1 VLNLAGVLL
10 FAEKPEMIRPQFVV
24 KAIRFPGDRIHVSEY
39 EDTEDFEGPLSKVFE
54 DSMSFIMRNL
64 HKVQAGRGV
73 NAPGTPEIPRAVFE
87 ELLVN
92 ALVHRDYLID
102 APIRIFI
109 FSNRIEII
117 SPGSLPNNLTV
128 EKIKT
133 GNSNIRN
140 PILVSYAAKGL
151 LPYHGI
157 GSGITRA
164 LEEWSEIDFEDMRDG
179 GQFKATVGRAPI
191 KSTTPEKSQNKS
203 EAQGGA
209 PINAPIHAPSTP
221 VQRSIL
227 TEVRAVPEVSYD
239 ELAVILSK
247 DRTTIMRNVQ
257 KLKEEG
263 ILVRVG
269 SKKTGHWEIRQPGN
283 ING

>member
-1 VLNLAGVLL
+1 MSYPDSKKELTKLLQNMNLATDKGVLNLAGALL
-10 FAEKPEMIRPQFVV
+10 FAEKPEMIKPQFVV
-24 KAIRFPGDRIHVSEY
+24 KAIRFPGNKIHVSEY
-39 EDTEDFEGPLSKVFE
+39 EDTEDFEGPLSKVFD

-64 HKVQAGRGV
+64 DEVQAGRGV
-73 NAPGTPEIPRAVFE
+73 NAPGTPQIPQAVFE

-109 FSNRIEII
+109 FCNRIEII
-117 SPGSLPNNLTV
+117 SPGCLSNNLTV

-164 LEEWSEIDFEDMRDG
+164 LEEWSEIEFEDMRDG
-179 GQFKATVGRAPI
+179 GQFKAVVSRALKGHREEGGDP
-191 KSTTPEKSQNKS
+191 KKLEKGSKKPVIGS
-203 EAQGGA
+203 GEAGGDPKKYGDDPKKA
-209 PINAPIHAPSTP
+209 LEE
-221 VQRSIL
+221 SIL
-227 TEVRAVPEVSYD
+227 T
-239 ELAVILSK
+239 LM
-247 DRTTIMRNVQ
+247 RTPI
-257 KLKEEG
+257 
-263 ILVRVG
+263 
-269 SKKTGHWEIRQPGN
+269 
-283 ING
+283 